1 MSIQTKTV
9 IITGAGSGIGRA
21 CAIAFAEA
29 GFNVALCGRR
39 RERLDET
46 AALLAA
52 PSLVLPLD
60 VTDADAVNSAF
71 QTVAD
76 TYGRI
81 DVLFNNDGTFGPS
94 YDIDEIPVAE
104 WTATV
109 AVNLTG
115 SMLCAAAAVRQ
126 MRKQEPQGGRIIN
139 NGSISAH
146 TPRPKSAAYTATKH
160 AITGLTKSID
170 LDGRAYGVSAGQ
182 IDIGNAATDLIS
194 AISAGAGAAQADGS
208 RKVEPSFDVNEVSK
222 AVVMMAELPASATIN
237 SMVITATGM
246 PFVGRG

>member
-1 MSIQTKTV
+1 MTTETKTV

-21 CAIAFAEA
+21 CAIGFAEA

-46 AALLAA
+46 AALLSG

-60 VTDADAVNSAF
+60 VTDAEAVNSAF
-71 QTVAD
+71 EAVAHA
-76 TYGRI
+76 YGRI
-81 DVLFNNDGTFGPS
+81 DVLFNNAGTFGPS

-126 MRKQEPQGGRIIN
+126 MRKQQPQGGRIIN

-194 AISAGAGAAQADGS
+194 AIAAGAGAAQADGS
-208 RKVEPSFDVNEVSK
+208 RKIEPSFDVNEVSK
-222 AVVMMAELPASATIN
+222 AVVMMATLPPSATIN
-237 SMVITATGM
+237 SMVISATGM